1 MQGLEWNLRMY
12 TEGSCPDYRW
22 SYDVCAPS
30 AHQLIAELSAKKGP
44 VEVRHDMHPDE
55 DSLQCPAFI

>member
-12 TEGSCPDYRW
+12 SEGSCPDYCW

-30 AHQLIAELSAKKGP
+30 AQQLIAELGTKKAAAK
-44 VEVRHDMHPDE
+44 VTYDSDPDQ
-55 DSLQCPAFI
+55 DSLNPLTD